1 MRRRITTFL
10 AALAASITIFSV
22 TAQSQALAAWS
33 QCYNGSMCVW
43 TGLGN
48 GTFTQ
53 WSGAYIV
60 SQGGLIQLTGAINN
74 SVSSLWH
81 RAGDGDGSR
90 TMIMRDNACYA
101 AADFSM
107 VLGLGNQ
114 YNLAASPWTYMNDK
128 ISCIDFR

>member
-1 MRRRITTFL
+1 MRNRIVAFL
-10 AALAASITIFSV
+10 AALVATVTIFSV
-22 TAQSQALAAWS
+22 GIQSQALAAWS

-48 GTFTQ
+48 GTFIQ

-60 SQGGLIQLTGAINN
+60 SQGGKIQLTGSTNN
-74 SVSSLWH
+74 NVSSLWH

-90 TMIMRDNACYA
+90 TMLMRDNACYA
-101 AADFSM
+101 PADFSM

-114 YNLAASPWTYMNDK
+114 YNLAASPWTYMNNR
-128 ISCIDFR
+128 ISCIDFS